1 MGRTLTGTVNYPN
14 DEPWSGG
21 VITDELLQGFT
32 TSTAVYPATT
42 VTITLQADGT
52 IPDGTELAVPDTGT
66 AYHKITKPNGTSF
79 RVYLAAGAPV
89 DLVELETI
97 AGSSVDQDDLQT
109 LLDAYSK
116 FSVTAVSAVYQ
127 ALTTDEYIEA
137 TGTFAITL
145 PVITASVV
153 GSPLVI
159 HNISTGVIT
168 VTRGGSDSING
179 ATTYTLYEGER
190 VTFMPTALTIWRV

>member
-21 VITDELLQGFT
+21 IITDELLQGFT

-79 RVYLAAGAPV
+79 RVYLAAGAAV

-97 AGSSVDQDDLQT
+97 AGSSVAQDAVQT
-109 LLDAYSK
+109 LLDAEK
-116 FSVTAVSAVYQ
+116 VWDITNVSAAYDV
-127 ALTTDEYIEA
+127 LVTDEYLYC
-137 TGTFAITL
+137 TGTTYTVTL
-145 PVITASVV
+145 PTAII
-153 GSPLVI
+153 GTT
-159 HNISTGVIT
+159 TGLIIDNGASGNIT
-168 VTRGGSDSING
+168 VDGYGSETING
-179 ATTYTLYEGER
+179 AAT
-190 VTFMPTALTIWRV
+190 LTIVPGDWRALIPIATGAWRA